1 MPFPPFAAAM
11 AAGFVP
17 AGYGHPCFFWIVTV
31 FNIVYNIE
39 IKFTAQVEAVVEGRR
54 VKSGT

>member
-1 MPFPPFAAAM
+1 M

-17 AGYGHPCFFWIVTV
+17 AGYGHPCFFWMVTV

>member
-1 MPFPPFAAAM
+1 M

-17 AGYGHPCFFWIVTV
+17 AGYGHPRFFWMVTV

-54 VKSGT
+54 VKSET